1 MLKFTHIAAAATI
14 AALAGTA
21 PGGALSQDPM
31 FQMGHLTFLEAVTHV
46 TRDLQTYGLEAD
58 TPFNFNAQVTPGGF
72 NGALNGSFG
81 GQALN
86 LHYTGTT
93 TGGFGQD
100 SHVNFSASGS
110 LGDHSFN
117 LTGNTDWYWDAGA
130 SDWINMDYAEDSNCD
145 GPVRTGAPSRTVRAV
160 ELVAGAAVGGWF
172 GGLVGALT
180 GAGGAWTISNYAV
193 ALTKAPATPPP
204 VTPPVRP
211 PLPTSTT
218 PPTGNTTINIYIQTG
233 GGQQNIINGN
243 SGNNTFNG
251 TQINNTVTGSGI
263 PAPGALAGLPMI
275 GLWGCRRRRP
285 AAALA

>member
-1 MLKFTHIAAAATI
+1 MLKVTHIAAAATI

-31 FQMGHLTFLEAVTHV
+31 FQMGQLTFLEAVTHV
-46 TRDLQTYGLEAD
+46 TRDLHDYGLEID
-58 TPFNFNAQVTPGGF
+58 GPFTFNADITPSGF
-72 NGALNGSFG
+72 NGSLNGSFG
-81 GQALN
+81 GQALS
-86 LHYTGTT
+86 LHYNGTT
-93 TGGFGQD
+93 TGGIGQN
-100 SHVNFSASGS
+100 SNVNFSASGS

-117 LTGNTDWYWDAGA
+117 LTGNTDWHWDAGA
-130 SDWINMDYAEDSNCD
+130 GDWVYMDYAEDSNAD

-204 VTPPVRP
+204 VITPPP
-211 PLPTSTT
+211 PTYPTSTT
-218 PPTGNTTINIYIQTG
+218 PPTGPNKINIKVESG
-233 GGQQNIINGN
+233 GTVNIINGN
-243 SGNNTFNG
+243 SGNIIING
-251 TQINNTVTGSGI
+251 NQINNTVTGSGI

-285 AAALA
+285 AAVPA